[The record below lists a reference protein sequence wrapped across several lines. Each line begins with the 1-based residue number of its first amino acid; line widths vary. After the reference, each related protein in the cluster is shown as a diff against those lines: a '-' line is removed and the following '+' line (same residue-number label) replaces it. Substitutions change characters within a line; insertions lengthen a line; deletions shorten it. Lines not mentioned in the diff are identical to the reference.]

1 MRDVLIRY
9 SCGLVHFESGGVFG
23 NAFELFPF
31 EDVGSTVEYPWID
44 TLSLGVISPLLSG
57 EKFSD

>member
-9 SCGLVHFESGGVFG
+9 SCGLVHFESGGVFE
-23 NAFELFPF
+23 NAFGLFHLKMEGPM
-31 EDVGSTVEYPWID
+31 VEFPRID
-44 TLSLGVISPLLSG
+44 TLSLGIVSPLLSG